1 MNQLHK
7 NIFVSLFFVQSSAV
21 MASLGVVNA
30 LIYIIAIVL
39 SLYYAYTHLE
49 QKESSETLK
58 NTILGFGLILFFPQ
72 LFMESMFSALIS
84 LLAWLLVAMNT
95 SLKTRRDLYFSILGT
110 FVLILYATATQ
121 KQTSILLYLSVYT
134 LSSILLLV
142 HNYFNTLL
150 ERSQIKHLSEAKTAT
165 LYLGVIITVI
175 ASFIYLLV
183 PRPEPMQIG
192 FLPAG
197 GGTYYTDKFWKK
209 QAANKKGEAP
219 EQIIPEHE
227 PLQKKMPNPAAN
239 TRMEDTHPLE
249 PPMSQKSF
257 QNSLVF
263 YMQGPQ
269 PQYLRGKVYDY
280 FDGKQWIQSD
290 TTLEKLLLKD
300 QEISFT
306 KIPKNS
312 KKYTITVETTPNR
325 AKLIYAPANISRLY
339 FPGNVI
345 ARDKMGTLYA
355 PHELKQK
362 SFYSVDVEPLWI
374 ANHPKLHLS
383 PLLDKTAYL
392 QLPKN
397 FSKKIQALA
406 HKIANKGTDFEKSMA
421 IEKYLRNN
429 FNYSLETVF
438 APKGED
444 ALENFLFHSHY
455 GHCEYFA
462 SSMVLML
469 RSVNIPARLVNGYN
483 ATTYNPVT
491 GFYEIYRLDAHAWV
505 EAYIEKEGWVSFE
518 PTSTYALPQKKD
530 TIKNTSQELDA
541 YINTLKKMEQY
552 QQYRGVLEEL
562 YTYGLAVTEAI
573 NNMIFTIG
581 EFMLTGA
588 KFIVSFLIHVGI
600 YLLIFALV
608 AFYLWHRYS
617 AFFYQSIAARE
628 ISSCQ
633 NEQYR
638 IIHQSLQKLF
648 AHYGSE
654 LKRGETPLEYA
665 KRLSLEYPE
674 FQSVIHAFY
683 AAVDQKSYYKYMQ
696 DIDAE
701 KMKSLALKLCQ
712 IKKEPPSF
720 IERIKR
726 ILRGFKF

>member
-1 MNQLHK
+1 MKQLHK

-21 MASLGVVNA
+21 IASLGFVHA
-30 LIYIIAIVL
+30 LIYIVAIIW

-49 QKESSETLK
+49 QQENSETLK
-58 NTILGFGLILFFPQ
+58 NTILGLGLILFFPQ
-72 LFMESMFSALIS
+72 LLMESMFSSLIS
-84 LLAWLLVAMNT
+84 LLAWLLVAMNI

-121 KQTSILLYLSVYT
+121 KQSSILLYLSVYT
-134 LSSILLLV
+134 LSSMLLLV

-165 LYLGVIITVI
+165 LYLSVIITVI

-197 GGTYYTDKFWKK
+197 GEKYYMDKSWKK
-209 QAANKKGEAP
+209 EATNKKGEAP
-219 EQIIPEHE
+219 EQNRYDNES
-227 PLQKKMPNPAAN
+227 LQKKMPNPATNAQMGN
-239 TRMEDTHPLE
+239 TYPLE
-249 PPMSQKSF
+249 PTISQKSF
-257 QNSLVF
+257 QNRLVF
-263 YMQGPQ
+263 YMQGSQ
-269 PQYLRGKVYDY
+269 PQYLRGMVYDY
-280 FDGKQWIQSD
+280 FDGKQWMQTD
-290 TTLEKLLLKD
+290 RVLEKLLLKD

-306 KIPKNS
+306 KTSKKS

-325 AKLIYAPANISRLY
+325 AKLIYTPANISRLY
-339 FPGNVI
+339 FPGSVI

-355 PHELKQK
+355 PHALKQK
-362 SFYSVDVEPLWI
+362 SFYSVDVESLWI
-374 ANHPKLHLS
+374 ANHPKLRFSTLHN
-383 PLLDKTAYL
+383 KTAYL

-406 HKIANKGTDFEKSMA
+406 HKIANKGTDLEKSMA

-469 RSVNIPARLVNGYN
+469 RSVNIPARLVHGYN
-483 ATTYNPVT
+483 ATTYNPIT
-491 GFYEIYRLDAHAWV
+491 GFYEIYRLNAHAWV
-505 EAYIEKEGWVSFE
+505 EAYIENVGWVSFE
-518 PTSTYALPQKKD
+518 PTSTYVLAQKKD
-530 TIKNTSQELDA
+530 AINNTSQELAA
-541 YINTLKKMEQY
+541 YIDTLKKMEQY
-552 QQYRGVLEEL
+552 QQYRGVFKDI
-562 YTYGLAVTEAI
+562 YSYGLAVAEAI
-573 NNMIFTIG
+573 NNIIFMIG
-581 EFMLTGA
+581 ESMLAGA
-588 KFIVSFLIHVGI
+588 KLIAYFLIHIGI
-600 YLLIFALV
+600 YLLFLALFV
-608 AFYLWHRYS
+608 FYLWHRYS
-617 AFFYQSIAARE
+617 SFFYQWITARE

-633 NEQYR
+633 DEQYR
-638 IIHQSLQKLF
+638 MMHQSLQKLF

-654 LKRGETPLEYA
+654 LKTGETPLEYA

-674 FQSVIHAFY
+674 FQSVIQAFY
-683 AAVDQKSYYKYMQ
+683 TAVDQKSYYKHMQ

-712 IKKEPPSF
+712 ITKEPPSF
-720 IERIKR
+720 IERVKR
-726 ILRGFKF
+726 ILQGSKF